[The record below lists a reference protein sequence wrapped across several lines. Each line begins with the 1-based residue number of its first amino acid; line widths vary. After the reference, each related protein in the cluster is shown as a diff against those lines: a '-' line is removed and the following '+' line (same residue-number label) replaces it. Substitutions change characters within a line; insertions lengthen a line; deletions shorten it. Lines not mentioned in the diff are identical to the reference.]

1 MGYNNPID
9 KQMGLIMA
17 KWYSEDPEYSKC
29 SKAEFEMREKIV
41 AIMER
46 FTRDMEGYAYLGS
59 NYGMPKDDY
68 EDAAE
73 EIIAAFG
80 MVK

>member
-1 MGYNNPID
+1 
-9 KQMGLIMA
+9 MA
-17 KWYSEDPEYSKC
+17 KYYNEDPEYSKC

-41 AIMER
+41 AIIAKHTSTFYGGYNYSCE
-46 FTRDMEGYAYLGS
+46 EGV
-59 NYGMPKDDY
+59 KEDDY
-68 EDAAE
+68 EDVAE